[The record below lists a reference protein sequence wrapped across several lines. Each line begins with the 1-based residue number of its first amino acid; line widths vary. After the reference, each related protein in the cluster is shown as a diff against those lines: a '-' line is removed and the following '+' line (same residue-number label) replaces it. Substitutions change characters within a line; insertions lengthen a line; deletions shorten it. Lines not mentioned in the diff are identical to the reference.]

1 MRPKFQNMLFN
12 QYEEI
17 VHFIKQ
23 FITEQTPEY
32 AIVLGSGLG
41 NLQHEVEVIQEI
53 SYDSIPNFPL
63 STVEGHGKKLIYGK
77 LSGKYVLM
85 QTGRFHHYEGYSM
98 HEVTL
103 PIRIFHLLG
112 IKNLIVSNASG
123 GVNPNFKI
131 GDVMIITDHIN
142 FFPEHPLRGR
152 NIEEFGT
159 RFPDMSEAYN
169 KKMIAFAEKIAQ
181 EEGISVQKGIY
192 FGLQGPT
199 FETPAEYGMIYRMG
213 ADAVG
218 MSTVPEVIVAR
229 HQKMN
234 VFALSIISDLGG
246 ANIAPT
252 VSHEEVLKEVT
263 AVMPKVIH
271 FVKKFVEKYPL

>member
-1 MRPKFQNMLFN
+1 MLFN